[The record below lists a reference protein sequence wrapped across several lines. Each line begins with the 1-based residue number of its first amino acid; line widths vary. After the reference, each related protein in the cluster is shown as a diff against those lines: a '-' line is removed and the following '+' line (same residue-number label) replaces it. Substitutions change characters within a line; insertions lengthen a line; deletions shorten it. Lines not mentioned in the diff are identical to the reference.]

1 MKTATKIAIP
11 VLIVVAGFLAMMGLL
26 SLKTEP
32 PKRPPETRAKTVETA
47 VVLLQPVRSEIIA
60 YGRVSSVQP
69 VRLNA
74 EVVGT
79 LEQGDIPFKPAQ
91 SFSKGDLLVKVDDRQ
106 ARLSLNSTI
115 SDLMTALAA
124 VLPEIKV
131 DFPDEYQVWQ
141 DYFDSCQF
149 DKKIT
154 SLPETENQRIRLFL
168 SRFNV
173 YKLYFSV
180 RNLEIL
186 LDKHYFFAPFDGS
199 IVSTALRVGSTV
211 RNGTLLGD
219 IINLEQLEI
228 EMPVNADDVPW
239 IDQQLPVE
247 FTSTEISGRWTGK
260 ITRIGS
266 DINTRTQTV
275 QVYASIDKSPE
286 SSLLNGTFLQA
297 HIPGKS
303 IDSAIAVPPKAIYD
317 DSYVYLI
324 ADGRLARRPVRILRW
339 ESKHVIVGGGIA
351 NGDTLVVEIMQGVA
365 PGMPAQSRT
374 VATET
379 REQ

>member
-1 MKTATKIAIP
+1 MKRATKIAIP
-11 VLIVVAGFLAMMGLL
+11 VLIVVAGYLAMMGLL
-26 SLKTEP
+26 SLKKEP
-32 PKRPPETRAKTVETA
+32 PKRLPETRAKIVETA
-47 VVLLQPVRSEIIA
+47 IVRLQPVRSEILA

-74 EVVGT
+74 EVAGT

-91 SFSKGDLLVKVDDRQ
+91 PFSKGDLLVKVDDRQ
-106 ARLSLNSTI
+106 ARFILNSTI

-131 DFPDEYQVWQ
+131 DFPGEYQVWQ

-149 DKKIT
+149 DKKIA
-154 SLPETENQRIRLFL
+154 SLPEAENQRIRLFL

-186 LDKHYFFAPFDGS
+186 LDKHYFFAPFNGS

-211 RNGTLLGD
+211 QNGTLLGD

-228 EMPVNADDVPW
+228 EMPVNADDIPW

-247 FTSTEISGRWTGK
+247 FTSSEISGQWTGK

-266 DINTRTQTV
+266 DIDTRTQTV
-275 QVYASIDKSPE
+275 QVYASIDDGPE
-286 SSLLNGTFLQA
+286 ASLLNGTFLEA

-303 IDSAIAVPPKAIYD
+303 IDSAFAVPPKAIYD
-317 DSYVYLI
+317 DDYVYLI
-324 ADGRLARRPVRILRW
+324 EEGKLARQPVRILRW
-339 ESKHVIVGGGIA
+339 ESNHVIVGGGIA

-374 VATET
+374 TATDI
-379 REQ
+379 RGQ

>member
-1 MKTATKIAIP
+1 MKRATKIVLP
-11 VLIVVAGFLAMMGLL
+11 VLIVIAGFLAMMGLL
-26 SLKTEP
+26 SLKTES
-32 PKRPPETRAKTVETA
+32 PKRPPETRSKIVETA
-47 VVLLQPVRSEIIA
+47 VVRLQPVRSEILA
-60 YGRVSSVQP
+60 YGRVASVQP

-74 EVVGT
+74 EVAGT
-79 LEQGDIPFKPAQ
+79 LERGDVPFKPAQ
-91 SFSKGDLLVKVDDRQ
+91 SFSRGDLLVKVDDRQ
-106 ARLSLNSTI
+106 ARLSLNSTM

-131 DFPDEYQVWQ
+131 DFPDEYRVWQ
-141 DYFDSCQF
+141 DYFNSCQF

-154 SLPETENQRIRLFL
+154 SLPETENQKIKLFL

-186 LDKHYFFAPFDGS
+186 LDKHYFLAPFDGS
-199 IVSTALRVGSTV
+199 IVSASLRVGSTV
-211 RNGTLLGD
+211 RSGTLLGD

-228 EMPVNADDVPW
+228 AMPVKAEDIPW
-239 IDQQLPVE
+239 IDQQLPVV
-247 FTSTEISGRWTGK
+247 FTSSEISGQWSGM

-266 DINTRTQTV
+266 NIDTRTQTV
-275 QVYASIDKSPE
+275 QVYASIDDNPQA
-286 SSLLNGTFLQA
+286 SLLNGSFLEA
-297 HIPGKS
+297 HIPGRS
-303 IDSAIAVPPKAIYD
+303 IDSAFAVPPKAIYD

-339 ESKHVIVGGGIA
+339 ESKHVIIGGGIA

-365 PGMPAQSRT
+365 PGMPAQSRA
-374 VATET
+374 VATEI
-379 REQ
+379 RGR

>member
-1 MKTATKIAIP
+1 
-11 VLIVVAGFLAMMGLL
+11 
-26 SLKTEP
+26 
-32 PKRPPETRAKTVETA
+32 
-47 VVLLQPVRSEIIA
+47 
-60 YGRVSSVQP
+60 
-69 VRLNA
+69 
-74 EVVGT
+74 
-79 LEQGDIPFKPAQ
+79 
-91 SFSKGDLLVKVDDRQ
+91 
-106 ARLSLNSTI
+106 
-115 SDLMTALAA
+115 MTALAA

-131 DFPDEYQVWQ
+131 DFPGEYQVWQ

-149 DKKIT
+149 DKKIA
-154 SLPETENQRIRLFL
+154 SLPEAENQRIRLFL

-186 LDKHYFFAPFDGS
+186 LDKHYFFAPFNGS

-211 RNGTLLGD
+211 QNGTLLGD

-228 EMPVNADDVPW
+228 EMPVNADDIPW

-247 FTSTEISGRWTGK
+247 FTSSEISGQWTGK

-266 DINTRTQTV
+266 DIDTRTQTV
-275 QVYASIDKSPE
+275 QVYASIDDGPE
-286 SSLLNGTFLQA
+286 ASLLNGTFLEA

-303 IDSAIAVPPKAIYD
+303 IDSAFAVPPKAIYD
-317 DSYVYLI
+317 DDYVYLI
-324 ADGRLARRPVRILRW
+324 EEGKLARQPVRILRW
-339 ESKHVIVGGGIA
+339 ESNHVIVGGGIA

-374 VATET
+374 TATDI
-379 REQ
+379 RGQ